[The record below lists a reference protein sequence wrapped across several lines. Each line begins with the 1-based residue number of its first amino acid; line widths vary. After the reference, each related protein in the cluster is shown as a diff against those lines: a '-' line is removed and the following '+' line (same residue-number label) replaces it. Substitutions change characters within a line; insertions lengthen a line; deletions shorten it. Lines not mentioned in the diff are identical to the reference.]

1 VDSGRE
7 LSRRASLWSVIEKQE
22 IADKITYLTGEPITG
37 VASVTGGVTVGVT
50 VLVFVTVTWMVVGAA
65 ASEQR

>member
-7 LSRRASLWSVIEKQE
+7 LSRRAS
-22 IADKITYLTGEPITG
+22 DKITYLTGEPTTG
-37 VASVTGGVTVGVT
+37 AASVMCGVMVGVT

-65 ASEQR
+65 ASEQK